1 MRAKKQMKAERIN
14 RWREKV
20 LHGQFMR
27 QTNDM
32 NTEKRWVWLKGGN
45 LKRETESLI
54 FAAQEQA
61 LRTNLSSNR

>member
-1 MRAKKQMKAERIN
+1 
-14 RWREKV
+14 
-20 LHGQFMR
+20 MR

-54 FAAQEQA
+54 FAAQDK
-61 LRTNLSSNR
+61 NKH